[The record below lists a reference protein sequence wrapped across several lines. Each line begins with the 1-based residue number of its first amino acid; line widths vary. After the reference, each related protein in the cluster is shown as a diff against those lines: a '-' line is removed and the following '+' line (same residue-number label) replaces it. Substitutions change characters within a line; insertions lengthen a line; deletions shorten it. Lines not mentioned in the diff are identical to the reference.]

1 MSCTFEQ
8 GSTQY
13 RELCV
18 GSTVSESCVWE
29 VLSTESCVWEVR
41 YQRVVCGKYSVQRVV
56 CGKYGIR
63 ELCVGENLRV
73 RLLGGFHPGMTQP
86 GPK

>member
-41 YQRVVCGKYSVQRVV
+41 YQRVVCGKY
-56 CGKYGIR
+56 GIR